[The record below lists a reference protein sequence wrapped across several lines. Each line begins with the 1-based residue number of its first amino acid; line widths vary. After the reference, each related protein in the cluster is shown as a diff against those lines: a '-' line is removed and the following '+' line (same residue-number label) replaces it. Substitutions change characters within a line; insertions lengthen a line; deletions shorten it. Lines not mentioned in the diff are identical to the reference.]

1 MAGLL
6 KNLFGNSQ
14 AKAVINNIQ
23 TPVRIP
29 EVAGNEELPSVG
41 FTGHVKLGVIVGHTM
56 AMPGAKMPKDLGGF
70 TEYAFNQD
78 VAIEMKEYI
87 KRKYPMVE
95 MKIIFR
101 DDIGIV
107 GAYKVARES
116 LCDCVIELH
125 FNAFDGKAI
134 GTSTLCTPDIS
145 DMAFAKTVHQ
155 AMCKLFNRMGK
166 EDRGV
171 KSISKATRGGG
182 NVHGFPGGVN
192 CLVEPVFGDSHSDA
206 KMLLDNKNKY
216 AWCLVD
222 AVVLWA
228 KQSNMIKPV

>member
-6 KNLFGNSQ
+6 KNLFGS
-14 AKAVINNIQ
+14 KAVINNIQ
-23 TPVRIP
+23 TPVALP
-29 EVAGNEELPSVG
+29 EPSSEVELPSEG
-41 FTGHVKLGVIVGHTM
+41 FLGHVKLGVVIGHDM
-56 AMPGAKMPKDLGGF
+56 IKQGARMPKEVGGY

-78 VAIEMKEYI
+78 VAKEMHAYI

-95 MKIIFR
+95 MKTILR
-101 DDIGIV
+101 DDIGIA
-107 GAYKVARES
+107 GAYKIARES

-125 FNAFDGKAI
+125 FNAFDGKAL
-134 GTSTLCTPDIS
+134 GTSTLCTPDMS
-145 DMAFAKTVHQ
+145 DLAFAKTVHQ
-155 AMCKLFNRMGK
+155 AMCKLFNRMGR

-171 KSISKATRGGG
+171 KAISKATRGGA

-192 CLVEPVFGDSHSDA
+192 CLVEPVFGDNLAEA
-206 KMLLDNKNKY
+206 KLLLANKDRY

-228 KQSNMIKPV
+228 KQANLIKPV